1 VSSRA
6 QLLLL
11 LLLSTLV
18 FGFHYALKERPNQ
31 RMIAEMAHQT
41 ARPRKWQGKV
51 APDLDLAMRDGS
63 TFHLSDHIGKKIVVL
78 NFFATWCAPCRAEM
92 PELTR
97 YAAKRKDEPFL
108 LIGIDANED
117 AKLVDAFVKNLQVGF
132 PVGID
137 DGTIAAAYGVNSYPT
152 TVLIGVD
159 GRVHLYETTA
169 IMNAEV
175 ALDAPV
181 AMQLARLADGGGIPR
196 DAYQVALMEESFAEV
211 RESQPQKK
219 DQLTGRAKELAT
231 RMACV
236 CGCDDTVIECECKVS
251 DGMRARLRELAPDEK
266 KTDVEIMEAVN
277 AEFCMKEM

>member
-1 VSSRA
+1 MSARA

-11 LLLSTLV
+11 LLLSTLA
-18 FGFHYALKERPNQ
+18 FGFHYVLKERPDK
-31 RMIAEMAHQT
+31 RMVAEMARES
-41 ARPRKWQGKV
+41 ARPRQWEGKV
-51 APDLDLAMRDGS
+51 APDLELAMRDGS
-63 TFHLSDHIGKKIVVL
+63 TFSLSDHIGKEIVVL

-97 YAAKRKDEPFL
+97 YAAKRKDDPFL
-108 LIGIDANED
+108 LIGVDANED
-117 AKLVDAFVKNLQVGF
+117 ANLVDAFVKNLQVGF

-137 DGTIAAAYGVNSYPT
+137 DGTIAAAYGVTSYPT
-152 TVLIGVD
+152 TVLIGID

-181 AMQLARLADGGGIPR
+181 AMELARLSNGGGISR
-196 DAYQVALMEESFAEV
+196 DAYMTALMEESFDEV

-219 DQLTGRAKELAT
+219 DQLTGRAKELAE

-251 DGMRARLRELAPDEK
+251 KGMRARLRELARDDSK
-266 KTDVEIMEAVN
+266 SDVEIQESVN

>member
-1 VSSRA
+1 MKRLA
-6 QLLLL
+6 FT
-11 LLLSTLV
+11 LLSTLV
-18 FGFHYALKERPNQ
+18 FGFHFALKKRPDERV
-31 RMIAEMAHQT
+31 IAEMARET
-41 ARPRKWQGKV
+41 ARPRLWQGKV

-97 YAAKRKDEPFL
+97 YAAKRKDDPFL
-108 LIGIDANED
+108 LIGIDANEE
-117 AKLVDAFVKNLQVGF
+117 AKLVDAFVSDLQVGF

-137 DGTIAAAYGVNSYPT
+137 DGTIAAAYGVKSYPT

-159 GRVHLYETTA
+159 GRVRLYETTA

-181 AMQLARLADGGGIPR
+181 AMEHGRLADGNGIAR
-196 DAYQVALMEESFAEV
+196 DAYQVALMDETFADV

-219 DQLTGRAKELAT
+219 DQLTGRAKELAE
-231 RMACV
+231 RMPCV

-251 DGMRARLRELAPDEK
+251 DGMRARLRELARDES
-266 KTDVEIMEAVN
+266 KTNVEIMEAVN